1 MLKFVF
7 SALLVVIIALFQLTS
22 YSFIGDIKPNL
33 SLILIL
39 IFSLI
44 NKEWVL
50 RLILIFAA
58 ALLLRFSVSFEMQNV
73 LFIISSIVGMII
85 IDYLPWKPV
94 LNIISAII
102 IATLLSNIIDYNF
115 YRVFTEAGY
124 NVILGFIVF
133 LIIQRIY
140 GKKIKI

>member
-22 YSFIGDIKPNL
+22 YSFIGSIKPNL

-39 IFSLI
+39 IFSLM

-58 ALLLRFSVSFEMQNV
+58 ALLLRFSVSFETQNV

-94 LNIISAII
+94 LNIIFAII
-102 IATLLSNIIDYNF
+102 IATLLSNIIDFNF
-115 YRVFTEAGY
+115 YRVLTEAGY